1 MRKRTLNNKA
11 PDAIDA
17 IGRSLIEAEK
27 ISDPEIDDIVLAP
40 ELYSK
45 IIARIG
51 SGRQAVKRPRFALL
65 SPWTGAAF
73 GSALLALAGIIGFA
87 YLTEPEPAA
96 HGALASEI
104 SETMPVPT
112 RPAAPSEPAAMN
124 EVTDPAP
131 ESKIRVERAAARRSR
146 RRPAALQK
154 RTDESE
160 PEPEFYA
167 LTYAGDPYETARGG
181 RVIRVDMPRSSLFA
195 MGVDLPLENEAE
207 FVSADVLIGH
217 DGFAKAIRIV
227 R

>member
-17 IGRSLIEAEK
+17 IGRSLIEAGK

-45 IIARIG
+45 IRARIG
-51 SGRQAVKRPRFALL
+51 SGRQAVKGPRFALL

-112 RPAAPSEPAAMN
+112 RPAAPPEPPTMN
-124 EVTDPAP
+124 DVTDRAP
-131 ESKIRVERAAARRSR
+131 ESKIRVERVAVPRPRK
-146 RRPAALQK
+146 RPAPMPEK
-154 RTDESE
+154 IVESR

-195 MGVDLPLENEAE
+195 MGVDLPLENEPE
-207 FVSADVLIGH
+207 SVMADLLIGP
-217 DGFAKAIRIV
+217 DGVARAIRIV

>member
-1 MRKRTLNNKA
+1 MRKKTVNNKTL
-11 PDAIDA
+11 DAV
-17 IGRSLIEAEK
+17 GRSLIEGGK
-27 ISDPEIDDIVLAP
+27 ISDPEIDDIILAP

-45 IIARIG
+45 IRARIG
-51 SGRQAVKRPRFALL
+51 SGRQIVKRPRFALL

-87 YLTEPEPAA
+87 YLAERGPAA

-112 RPAAPSEPAAMN
+112 RPAPPPEPAAMN
-124 EVTDPAP
+124 EPTDRAP
-131 ESKIRVERAAARRSR
+131 ESKTRVERVAVPRPR
-146 RRPAALQK
+146 RRPAAMPEK
-154 RTDESE
+154 IGESG